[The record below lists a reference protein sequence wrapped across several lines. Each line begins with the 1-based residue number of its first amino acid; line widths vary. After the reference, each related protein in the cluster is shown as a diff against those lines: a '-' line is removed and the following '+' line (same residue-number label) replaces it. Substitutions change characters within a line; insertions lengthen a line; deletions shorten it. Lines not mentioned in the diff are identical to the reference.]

1 MTTAPNNVTP
11 TPNPAISSEVVR
23 GEGGRFVTT
32 SGRKPGSKNRLS
44 SEMLTSIKAMG
55 PDAVNK
61 LRDALND
68 KESASHWKALELI
81 LRYCLPPARTIEL
94 DDAEPATVMRAFIEG
109 ELTADETKAI
119 ATAMEKLKNVTDI
132 NEMRERLTELEK
144 MLARH

>member
-1 MTTAPNNVTP
+1 MTAPPNVTP

-44 SEMLTSIKAMG
+44 SEMLTNIKAMG

-68 KESASHWKALELI
+68 KDSTSHWKALELI
-81 LRYCLPPARTIEL
+81 LRYCLPPARTVEL
-94 DDAEPATVMRAFIEG
+94 DDAEPATVMQAFIEG
-109 ELTADETKAI
+109 LLTAEETKAI

>member
-1 MTTAPNNVTP
+1 MSNDMPP

-44 SEMLTSIKAMG
+44 SSMLASIKEMG
-55 PDAVNK
+55 SDAINK

-68 KESASHWKALELI
+68 KDSASHWKALELI
-81 LRYCLPPARTIEL
+81 LRYCLPPARTVEL
-94 DDAEPATVMRAFIEG
+94 DNAEPATIMQAFIEG

-132 NEMRERLTELEK
+132 NEMRARLTELETI
-144 MLARH
+144 LARH